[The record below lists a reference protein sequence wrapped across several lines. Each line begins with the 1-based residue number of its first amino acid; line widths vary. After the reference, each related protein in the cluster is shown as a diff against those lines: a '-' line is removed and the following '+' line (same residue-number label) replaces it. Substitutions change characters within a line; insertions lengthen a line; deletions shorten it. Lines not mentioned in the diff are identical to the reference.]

1 MGTVL
6 AFATFAVGFV
16 ARPLGGI
23 VFGHFGDK
31 LGRKKMLV
39 LTLEIMGVATVGIG
53 LVPSY
58 ETIGILAPILLV
70 LCRLAQGIGIG
81 GEWGGAV
88 LMAFESAPPHKR
100 AFYGSLPQV
109 GLALGLMLASGVI
122 GLLSFFLS
130 DEAFLAWGWRVA
142 FILSAVLVGV
152 GAYIRISVQ
161 ETQDFSSARKK
172 TEQVKYPILA
182 AFKHYPRTLT
192 ACVGARFVEGIAFN
206 VFGVFS
212 LTYLTGS
219 CGLDKTVSLFII
231 VGAAAVMAVAIPF
244 WGMRADTWGRARIF
258 GIAAI
263 LLGITAYPTFWV
275 LHNYS
280 HNVLLVF
287 LAIALPFGIIYG
299 AAYATMSS
307 LFSGSFEPTV
317 RYSAVSFIYQ
327 FSGIFASG
335 LTPHDRHHAGQQQRR
350 PALVPLRVPAGRG
363 GHQQPEHHLDHPSP
377 RQGSPAARAGRD
389 LRPVVRPPACLPHSL
404 PGGGRRQRPE
414 QSRAWDTKGGRPVR
428 PSPFLLRRA
437 AIQPQPPARA
447 ARAQAWPEHR
457 GHPAPPAS
465 KIKTELHAEPQ
476 GRLML
481 LGPGFL
487 APFVV
492 LVPEHQLR
500 ADGQR
505 GIVAVHDIGIGPDHM
520 PPFQGRA
527 SSGRASLD
535 GSSARQTESSR
546 RMFMPR
552 RLFSSAS
559 LSASLAL
566 RDSALA

>member
-1 MGTVL
+1 MSDTPNNGHCQQNLRRVVISSLIGAVIEWYDFFLYGVVAGIVFNKIYFPDFDPTVGTVL

-231 VGAAAVMAVAIPF
+231 VGAAAVMEI
-244 WGMRADTWGRARIF
+244 GRAH
-258 GIAAI
+258 
-263 LLGITAYPTFWV
+263 V
-275 LHNYS
+275 
-280 HNVLLVF
+280 
-287 LAIALPFGIIYG
+287 
-299 AAYATMSS
+299 
-307 LFSGSFEPTV
+307 
-317 RYSAVSFIYQ
+317 
-327 FSGIFASG
+327 
-335 LTPHDRHHAGQQQRR
+335 
-350 PALVPLRVPAGRG
+350 
-363 GHQQPEHHLDHPSP
+363 
-377 RQGSPAARAGRD
+377 
-389 LRPVVRPPACLPHSL
+389 
-404 PGGGRRQRPE
+404 
-414 QSRAWDTKGGRPVR
+414 
-428 PSPFLLRRA
+428 
-437 AIQPQPPARA
+437 
-447 ARAQAWPEHR
+447 
-457 GHPAPPAS
+457 
-465 KIKTELHAEPQ
+465 
-476 GRLML
+476 
-481 LGPGFL
+481 
-487 APFVV
+487 
-492 LVPEHQLR
+492 
-500 ADGQR
+500 
-505 GIVAVHDIGIGPDHM
+505 
-520 PPFQGRA
+520 
-527 SSGRASLD
+527 
-535 GSSARQTESSR
+535 
-546 RMFMPR
+546 
-552 RLFSSAS
+552 
-559 LSASLAL
+559 
-566 RDSALA
+566 

>member
-1 MGTVL
+1 MSDTPNNGHCQQNLRRVVISSLIGAVIEWYDFFLYGVVAGIVFNKIYFPDFDPTVGTVL

-53 LVPSY
+53 L
-58 ETIGILAPILLV
+58 
-70 LCRLAQGIGIG
+70 
-81 GEWGGAV
+81 
-88 LMAFESAPPHKR
+88 
-100 AFYGSLPQV
+100 
-109 GLALGLMLASGVI
+109 
-122 GLLSFFLS
+122 LSFFLS

-142 FILSAVLVGV
+142 FILSAILVGV

-161 ETQDFSSARKK
+161 ETQDFSSAKKK

-212 LTYLTGS
+212 LTYLANS
-219 CGLDKTVSLFII
+219 CGLDKTVSLFVI

-275 LHNYS
+275 LHNFS

-287 LAIALPFGIIYG
+287 LAISLPFGIIYG

-335 LTPHDRHHAGQQQRR
+335 LTPMIATMLVSSTDGQ
-350 PALVPLRVPAGRG
+350 PWYLCGYLLVAAVISSLSTIWITR
-363 GHQQPEHHLDHPSP
+363 L
-377 RQGSPAARAGRD
+377 QGKEE
-389 LRPVVRPPACLPHSL
+389 LPHE
-404 PGGGRRQRPE
+404 PE
-414 QSRAWDTKGGRPVR
+414 T
-428 PSPFLLRRA
+428 
-437 AIQPQPPARA
+437 
-447 ARAQAWPEHR
+447 
-457 GHPAPPAS
+457 
-465 KIKTELHAEPQ
+465 
-476 GRLML
+476 
-481 LGPGFL
+481 
-487 APFVV
+487 
-492 LVPEHQLR
+492 
-500 ADGQR
+500 
-505 GIVAVHDIGIGPDHM
+505 
-520 PPFQGRA
+520 
-527 SSGRASLD
+527 
-535 GSSARQTESSR
+535 SAR
-546 RMFMPR
+546 
-552 RLFSSAS
+552 
-559 LSASLAL
+559 
-566 RDSALA
+566 

>member
-1 MGTVL
+1 MSDTPNNGHCQQNLRRVVISSLIGAVIEWYDFFLYGVVAGIVFNKIYFPDFDPTVGTVL

-58 ETIGILAPILLV
+58 ESIGILAPILLV

-142 FILSAVLVGV
+142 FILSAILVG
-152 GAYIRISVQ
+152 
-161 ETQDFSSARKK
+161 
-172 TEQVKYPILA
+172 
-182 AFKHYPRTLT
+182 
-192 ACVGARFVEGIAFN
+192 VGARFVEGIAFN

-212 LTYLTGS
+212 LTYLTNS
-219 CGLDKTVSLFII
+219 CGLDKTVSLFVI

-275 LHNYS
+275 LHNFS

-287 LAIALPFGIIYG
+287 LAISLPFGIIYG

-335 LTPHDRHHAGQQQRR
+335 LTPMIATMLVSSNDGQ
-350 PALVPLRVPAGRG
+350 PWYLCGYLLVAAVISSLSTIWITR
-363 GHQQPEHHLDHPSP
+363 L
-377 RQGSPAARAGRD
+377 QGKEE
-389 LRPVVRPPACLPHSL
+389 LPHE
-404 PGGGRRQRPE
+404 PE
-414 QSRAWDTKGGRPVR
+414 T
-428 PSPFLLRRA
+428 
-437 AIQPQPPARA
+437 
-447 ARAQAWPEHR
+447 
-457 GHPAPPAS
+457 
-465 KIKTELHAEPQ
+465 
-476 GRLML
+476 
-481 LGPGFL
+481 
-487 APFVV
+487 
-492 LVPEHQLR
+492 
-500 ADGQR
+500 
-505 GIVAVHDIGIGPDHM
+505 
-520 PPFQGRA
+520 
-527 SSGRASLD
+527 
-535 GSSARQTESSR
+535 SAR
-546 RMFMPR
+546 
-552 RLFSSAS
+552 
-559 LSASLAL
+559 
-566 RDSALA
+566 